1 MAKDKLK
8 GREHWQ
14 VEGRIQVSVH
24 SQIQSP
30 ASSTEFLLLDLEI
43 L

>member
-30 ASSTEFLLLDLEI
+30 ASTEFLLLDLEI